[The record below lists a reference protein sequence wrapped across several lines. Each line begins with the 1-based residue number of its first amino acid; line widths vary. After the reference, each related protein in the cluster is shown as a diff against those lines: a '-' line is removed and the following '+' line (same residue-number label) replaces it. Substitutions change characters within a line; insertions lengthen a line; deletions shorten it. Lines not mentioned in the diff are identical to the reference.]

1 MLADLLQPATPDLAR
16 RWLAALLMVPQ
27 SERQTIVQ
35 AVEARIV
42 SQFGTAQ
49 EHTAEFNAERAAEPA
64 AHSDNKPDAE
74 NTPKRARK
82 QTNNG
87 KQLSK
92 LKQPD
97 ATIEVVHPPV
107 QRPGYIEQVIT
118 TYEKMDAPR
127 IARRTPCHQPLVP
140 PTIGGGSA

>member
-1 MLADLLQPATPDLAR
+1 MSKPSPDASKRTNSTASDQPLRVTPADHVRMLADLLQPATPDLAR

-27 SERQTIVQ
+27 AERQAIVQ

-49 EHTAEFNAERAAEPA
+49 EHTTDTVG
-64 AHSDNKPDAE
+64 SDTA
-74 NTPKRARK
+74 
-82 QTNNG
+82 
-87 KQLSK
+87 
-92 LKQPD
+92 

-127 IARRTPCHQPLVP
+127 IARRTPVS
-140 PTIGGGSA
+140 PTPRATDYGSA